1 MRILEKIGMCAS
13 YKGYCYWEEAISIVK
28 KSRKD
33 KINMTNI
40 YIKIAEKYGE
50 KYTAVERNM
59 ARALEK
65 VKNIEQKLNVDYEL
79 TTKKALILLANK
91 EKGE

>member
-1 MRILEKIGMCAS
+1 M
-13 YKGYCYWEEAISIVK
+13 
-28 KSRKD
+28 
-33 KINMTNI
+33 NNI
-40 YIKIAEKYGE
+40 YKKIAEKYEE

-59 ARALEK
+59 SRALEK
-65 VKNIEQKLNVDYEL
+65 VKKIEQKLNVDYEL